1 MNLSIRGR
9 FKDGKQAGQ
18 QSSFKYNATPQE
30 SEPSNSPR
38 AKRRRA
44 KKAGKK

>member
-18 QSSFKYNATPQE
+18 QSSFKYNAAPQE

-38 AKRRRA
+38 AKRRKLRKQ
-44 KKAGKK
+44 KK